1 MKSRLASLPVVI
13 VIILIVLAIIIG
25 FFLVSGWIPSSFS
38 SFTSGKNVGAVPVIE
53 NNSPG
58 KIGLSAAFSQILTGY
73 IKYQDDI
80 PETRVFS
87 ATGLLLDNEGKADSW
102 LFIARQRNETKFI
115 EVTGRGSTTNS
126 WTGMVPATEINPRNI
141 VLPED
146 LFKTQQ
152 SRLKVYMDDK
162 WDFYSIELKNNTY
175 TLTLKKGPERK
186 TFVFR
191 SINGEMIQG

>member
-1 MKSRLASLPVVI
+1 MKSIHASLSII
-13 VIILIVLAIIIG
+13 VLIIIIVLAVIAG
-25 FFLVSGWIPSSFS
+25 LFLLSGGIDAPLF
-38 SFTSGKNVGAVPVIE
+38 SFTPSKSVGAVPVIE

-58 KIGLSAAFSQILTGY
+58 KIGLTTAFSQILTGY

-80 PETRVFS
+80 PETGIFS

-126 WTGMVPATEINPRNI
+126 WTGIVPATEINPRNI

-152 SRLKVYMDDK
+152 SRLKMYVDDK

-186 TFVFR
+186 IFVFR